1 MRRAVE
7 KPVNQWKKTRLLH
20 NFNERSVSLMIVCL
34 PGLDE
39 TETDERRNT
48 TDLLQLSA
56 SDVSSFD
63 GARRSVVGPRGW
75 SAWG

>member
-7 KPVNQWKKTRLLH
+7 KFANQWKKTRLLH
-20 NFNERSVSLMIVCL
+20 KFNDRLVSLMILCL
-34 PGLDE
+34 LGLVE
-39 TETDERRNT
+39 TETGEHGDM

-56 SDVSSFD
+56 SGVSSFD
-63 GARRSVVGPRGW
+63 GARRSVLGPRGW